1 MSISIGNKLLLKILY
16 NERKFINTVIRGNK
30 MAIIEKLKEDLKTYM
45 KAKDMISL
53 NTVRAIL
60 NEINIREMK
69 NIKITEEEIIKVLR
83 SESKKRKESIETFE
97 KAGRADLM
105 EKESK
110 ELKIIENYLPAE
122 MSDEELMAKIK
133 EVVDKTEDKSFGS
146 VMKASVVALNG
157 AADGKRISAVLK
169 QILK

>member
-1 MSISIGNKLLLKILY
+1 MS
-16 NERKFINTVIRGNK
+16 
-30 MAIIEKLKEDLKTYM
+30 IIEKLKEDLKTYM
-45 KAKDMISL
+45 KAKDMVSL

-97 KAGRADLM
+97 KAGRTDLI

-122 MSDEELMAKIK
+122 ISDEELTAKIK
-133 EVVDKTEDKSFGS
+133 EIVDKTEDKSFGS
-146 VMKASVVALNG
+146 VMKASITALNG
-157 AADGKRISAVLK
+157 AADGKRISVILK